1 MKHFIDFAAIKA
13 FASVLLIELV
23 ELIPLM
29 TDISKFVVQ
38 SSIGV
43 ITFLYIFR
51 KYKQLGRENTKQKTN
66 GKK

>member
-1 MKHFIDFAAIKA
+1 MSELFMDWLLGKA

-29 TDISKFVVQ
+29 SDISKFVVQ

-43 ITFLYIFR
+43 ITFLYIYR
-51 KYKQLGRENTKQKTN
+51 KYTQLGKTQNKKSN